1 MEFFLRETEEKT
13 LEEIKA
19 SQMQLQNF
27 LVKFQGCELV
37 TPFFFK
43 DILFVAKVAII
54 PRIISPNLAKYGYN
68 TGIEF

>member
-1 MEFFLRETEEKT
+1 VEFFLRDTEEKT

-37 TPFFFK
+37 TPFFFFK
-43 DILFVAKVAII
+43 EILFVAKVAII
-54 PRIISPNLAKYGYN
+54 HRKR
-68 TGIEF
+68 

>member
-1 MEFFLRETEEKT
+1 MEFFLRDTEEKT

-37 TPFFFK
+37 TPFFFFK
-43 DILFVAKVAII
+43 EILFVAKVAII
-54 PRIISPNLAKYGYN
+54 HRKR
-68 TGIEF
+68 